1 MRAAGISY
9 KMLSIMDPSTV
20 LIPLFIFAAR
30 VIDVSIGTIRIVFIS
45 RGLRR
50 LPALLG
56 FVEVLIWLT
65 AITQI
70 MQNMHNPINYIAFA
84 AGFGMGNFVGITIE
98 RRLSV
103 GNVAI
108 RVITKK
114 NASDLIGFLQAN
126 GYGVTT
132 VDAQGIS
139 GPVQVIFTVTRRK
152 AVKEVIDII
161 KRFNPNAFYTI
172 EDIRFAT
179 EQNIFPLNTN
189 DSIWLKF
196 NNLFLKKK

>member
-1 MRAAGISY
+1 MDAGTI
-9 KMLSIMDPSTV
+9 
-20 LIPLFIFAAR
+20 LIPFFIFTAR

-70 MQNMHNPINYIAFA
+70 MRNMHNPINYIAFA

-103 GNVAI
+103 GNVTI

-114 NASDLIGFLQAN
+114 DASSLIGFLKDN

-132 VDAQGIS
+132 VEAEGAS

-152 AVKEVIDII
+152 AVTEVVDSI

-179 EQNIFPLNTN
+179 EQNIFPLDAGEN
-189 DSIWLKF
+189 ILHKF